1 METKHIQSFTKIFVF
16 QPIFKK
22 SKFRTWSFIEDIE
35 LHFQFFFPEIIQG
48 IFISMLYLVRT
59 SLCLMDRKL
68 RETDEFQWLWEMNLI
83 KIFQNVN
90 QYDGQLNIIT
100 FYNLFYDFFLLEVS
114 RLKIPDIQHVLFIN
128 KYIFVLTINS
138 KLWVW
143 NDEMFANKMDC
154 ITKLVL
160 SLFMLINPKLAQI
173 FVRHK
178 LKIFFFLIWVV
189 IQIFSAGSYRPAA
202 NVILIH

>member
-1 METKHIQSFTKIFVF
+1 
-16 QPIFKK
+16 
-22 SKFRTWSFIEDIE
+22 
-35 LHFQFFFPEIIQG
+35 
-48 IFISMLYLVRT
+48 
-59 SLCLMDRKL
+59 
-68 RETDEFQWLWEMNLI
+68 MNLI

-138 KLWVW
+138 KLWVY

-178 LKIFFFLIWVV
+178 LKIFFF
-189 IQIFSAGSYRPAA
+189 
-202 NVILIH
+202 